1 MRYGRMVIGGSG
13 VRGRCGVGMGKR
25 GIGREDVKIGISE
38 VIREKR
44 EVVNVFEIY
53 KLMIVIKNEEM

>member
-1 MRYGRMVIGGSG
+1 MIEGSG

-25 GIGREDVKIGISE
+25 GVGREDVKIGISE

-53 KLMIVIKNEEM
+53 KLTIEIKNEEM

>member
-1 MRYGRMVIGGSG
+1 MGYERVVIEGSE

-25 GIGREDVKIGISE
+25 GVGREDNKLGIRDN
-38 VIREKR
+38 IREER

-53 KLMIVIKNEEM
+53 KLIIVNKNEER

>member
-1 MRYGRMVIGGSG
+1 MIGGSR

-38 VIREKR
+38 VIRVER
-44 EVVNVFEIY
+44 EVVNIFGIY
-53 KLMIVIKNEEM
+53 KLMIKIKNEER

>member
-1 MRYGRMVIGGSG
+1 MIGGSG

-53 KLMIVIKNEEM
+53 KLMIEIKNEEM